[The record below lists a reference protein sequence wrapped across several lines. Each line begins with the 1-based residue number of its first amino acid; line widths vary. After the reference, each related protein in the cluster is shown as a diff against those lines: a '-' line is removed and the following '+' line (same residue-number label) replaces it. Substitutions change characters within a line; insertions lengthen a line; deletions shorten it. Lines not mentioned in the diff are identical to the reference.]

1 MDLDPGCEAVRGV
14 PSVFCEYLDCTFLY
28 LFDGVDGYKGFKS
41 WITWLDTFVYG
52 FIVENLALTGPRS
65 ERVRLPR
72 VGVFGVLAPDRD
84 PMDDAILLKDPR
96 EDATE
101 PVEAIETWLKAT

>member
-1 MDLDPGCEAVRGV
+1 LDLDPGCEAVRGV

-28 LFDGVDGYKGFKS
+28 LFDGVDG
-41 WITWLDTFVYG
+41 FVYG

-65 ERVRLPR
+65 ERVRLPS
-72 VGVFGVLAPDRD
+72 VGVFGVLAPDRE
-84 PMDDAILLKDPR
+84 PIDDAILLKDPR

-101 PVEAIETWLKAT
+101 PVEATDSWLK

>member
-1 MDLDPGCEAVRGV
+1 MVNTL
-14 PSVFCEYLDCTFLY
+14 
-28 LFDGVDGYKGFKS
+28 
-41 WITWLDTFVYG
+41 VYG

-72 VGVFGVLAPDRD
+72 VGVFGVLAPDRE
-84 PMDDAILLKDPR
+84 PRLDAILLSDPL

-101 PVEAIETWLKAT
+101 PVDAIESWLKFHLNTRELIIFS